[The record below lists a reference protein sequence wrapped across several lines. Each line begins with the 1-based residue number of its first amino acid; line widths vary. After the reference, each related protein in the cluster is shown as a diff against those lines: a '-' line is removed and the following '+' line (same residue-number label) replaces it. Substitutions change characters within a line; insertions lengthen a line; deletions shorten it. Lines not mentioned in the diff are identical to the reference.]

1 MVLRAGSDVSLD
13 GRLLTTVK
21 GQQRDAQVKKS
32 ISSVN
37 SAADSVDQVTYD
49 DVPTILGAP
58 LSEIKIEDRS
68 RAWRG
73 AQILAKCL
81 TLEGVDVLFGYPGGA
96 NLEIFDVLDDCGIRC
111 IRVEHEQ
118 GAAHAAEGFARATGK
133 VGVCL
138 ATSGP
143 GATNLVTGLAD
154 ANSDSVPIVAI
165 TGNVPS
171 HLLGKNA
178 FQEVD
183 IVAITSPITKKSFL
197 IDHVASIPAVVK
209 QAFKLARENRPGPVL
224 IDIPKD
230 IQQHYPRDPDGNY
243 APPRIPAKIVEP
255 ERPIGGISPT
265 QLDLCCE
272 LIRDA
277 RRPIIYAGGG
287 ITSSDTSPLLL
298 ELAEKLGWPVTT
310 TVMGLGIFP
319 PGHPLA
325 LHVLGMHGTRYAN
338 IAINEADLVL
348 ALGVRFDDRVTGK
361 VSEFIKHGR
370 IIHIDVDRSEL
381 NKNKPVTLPIC
392 ADLRLALRQLI
403 DTATPGDHAEWLT
416 YVTDLRRKYPLE
428 IGEGPELTG
437 QYAISLL
444 ARMTEGDAI
453 VTLGV
458 GQHQMWAMQ
467 HYLVRQPR
475 SLLSSSGFGTMGFGL
490 PAAIGAKIGCPNRMV
505 IDIDGDGSLNM
516 AIHEL
521 STCHRYGLGVKIVV
535 INNQWLG
542 MVRQW
547 QDMIY
552 KGRRAESYLG
562 DPATATKLTGDIDI
576 YPDFPTVARGY
587 RVKAERVFHKN
598 ILRAAY
604 ERMMSDPNEP
614 YLLDVIVRSEE
625 NVYPMIPA
633 GATYKDI
640 ITSDDDLQKHFP
652 SGKQGSNI

>member
-1 MVLRAGSDVSLD
+1 MVASDHPRHKRDQQVHKLRP
-13 GRLLTTVK
+13 
-21 GQQRDAQVKKS
+21 
-32 ISSVN
+32 SVDN
-37 SAADSVDQVTYD
+37 NANGVDQVTYD
-49 DVPTILGAP
+49 DVSTILGAP
-58 LSEIKIEDRS
+58 LSEIRIEDRP
-68 RAWRG
+68 RALRG
-73 AQILAKCL
+73 AQILAQCF

-96 NLEIFDVLDDCGIRC
+96 NLEIFDALEDCGIRC

-143 GATNLVTGLAD
+143 GATNLVTGIAD

-183 IVAITSPITKKSFL
+183 IVAITTPITKKSFL
-197 IDHVASIPAVVK
+197 VDHVGSIPMVVK
-209 QAFKLARENRPGPVL
+209 QAFALAAGNRPGPVV

-243 APPRIPAKIVEP
+243 APPRMPAEIAP
-255 ERPIGGISPT
+255 MERPIGAISPA

-272 LIRDA
+272 IIRDA

-287 ITSSDTSPLLL
+287 VTSSDSGPLMLQ
-298 ELAEKLGWPVTT
+298 LAEKLGWPVTT
-310 TVMGLGIFP
+310 TIMGLGTFP
-319 PGHPLA
+319 PDHPLA
-325 LHVLGMHGTRYAN
+325 LDVLGMHGARYAN

-348 ALGVRFDDRVTGK
+348 AIGVRFDDRVTGK
-361 VSEFIKHGR
+361 ISEFIKHGR
-370 IIHIDVDRSEL
+370 IIHIDVDRTEL
-381 NKNKPVTLPIC
+381 EKNKPVTLPIC
-392 ADLRLALRQLI
+392 ADLRVALKQLV
-403 DTATPGDHAEWLT
+403 DAAVPGEHTQWLS
-416 YVTDLRRKYPLE
+416 YVIGLKEQYPLVVADGDE
-428 IGEGPELTG
+428 ITP

-444 ARMTEGDAI
+444 SNMTAGDAI

-467 HYLVRQPR
+467 HYRVRR
-475 SLLSSSGFGTMGFGL
+475 SRSFLSSSGFGTMGFGL
-490 PAAIGAKIGCPNRMV
+490 PAAIGAKVGCPNRLV

-516 AIHEL
+516 TIHEL

-552 KGRRAESYLG
+552 RGRRAQSSLRDPTNTVKRAG
-562 DPATATKLTGDIDI
+562 DTDI
-576 YPDFPTVARGY
+576 YPDFPTIARGY
-587 RVKAERVFHKN
+587 RVKAERVFDRN
-598 ILRAAY
+598 DLRPAY
-604 ERMMSDPNEP
+604 ERMMADPNEP
-614 YLLDVIVRSEE
+614 YLLDIIVRPEE

-640 ITSDDDLQKHFP
+640 LMSDDDLRKHFP
-652 SGKQGSNI
+652 ADKQGSNI

>member
-1 MVLRAGSDVSLD
+1 MHNPRESAGSV
-13 GRLLTTVK
+13 
-21 GQQRDAQVKKS
+21 A
-32 ISSVN
+32 
-37 SAADSVDQVTYD
+37 SVDQVTYD
-49 DVPTILGAP
+49 DKPTILGAP
-58 LSEIKIEDRS
+58 LSEIKIKDR
-68 RAWRG
+68 RHALRG
-73 AQILAKCL
+73 AQILARCL
-81 TLEGVDVLFGYPGGA
+81 SLEGVDVLFGYPGGA
-96 NLEIFDVLDDCGIRC
+96 NLEIFDVLQDHGIRC

-143 GATNLVTGLAD
+143 GATNLVTGIAD

-183 IVAITSPITKKSFL
+183 IVAITGPITKKSFL
-197 IDHVASIPAVVK
+197 VDHVASIPTVVR
-209 QAFKLARENRPGPVL
+209 QAFALAAGNRPGPVL

-230 IQQHYPRDPDGNY
+230 IQQHYPRDTDGNY
-243 APPRIPAKIVEP
+243 APPRMPAEIAEQEP
-255 ERPIGGISPT
+255 SIGAISPS

-287 ITSSDTSPLLL
+287 VTSSDAGPLLL
-298 ELAEKLGWPVTT
+298 QLAEKLGCPVTT
-310 TVMGLGIFP
+310 TLMGLGTFP
-319 PGHPLA
+319 PDHALA
-325 LHVLGMHGTRYAN
+325 LDVLGMHGTKYAN

-361 VSEFIKHGR
+361 VSEFIRHGR

-392 ADLRLALRQLI
+392 ADLRWALKQLI
-403 DTATPGDHAEWLT
+403 DAAAPGDYAQWLT
-416 YVTDLRRKYPLE
+416 YVSGLKKKYPLE
-428 IGEGPELTG
+428 PRDDRELTP
-437 QYAISLL
+437 QHAIALL
-444 ARMTEGDAI
+444 CEMTQGEAI

-467 HYLVRQPR
+467 HYRVRRPR

-490 PAAIGAKIGCPNRMV
+490 PAAIGAKIGRPERLV

-516 AIHEL
+516 TIHEL
-521 STCHRYGLGVKIVV
+521 STCHRYDVGVKIVV

-552 KGRRAESYLG
+552 KGRRAESHLG
-562 DPATATKLTGDIDI
+562 DPGTAVKRAGEPDI
-576 YPDFPTVARGY
+576 YPDFPSIAKGY
-587 RVKAERVFHKN
+587 RVKSERVVDRYA
-598 ILRAAY
+598 LRSAY
-604 ERMMSDPNEP
+604 ERMMSDPKEP
-614 YLLDVIVRSEE
+614 YLLDIIVRTEE

-633 GATYKDI
+633 GATYRDI
-640 ITSDDDLQKHFP
+640 IMSDDDLRKDYP
-652 SGKQGSNI
+652 TSKQGPNI